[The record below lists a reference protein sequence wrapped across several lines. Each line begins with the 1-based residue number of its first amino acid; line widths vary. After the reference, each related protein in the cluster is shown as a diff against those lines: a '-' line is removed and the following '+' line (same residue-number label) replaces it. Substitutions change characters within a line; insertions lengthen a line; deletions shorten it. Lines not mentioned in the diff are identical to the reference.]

1 RDDFSAA
8 RNYALDQ
15 SDADWNLILDADEYL
30 TEGSGADMQSYLQ
43 KQDHLGA
50 IMIRNAY
57 EDDHEISYGT
67 NYTTR
72 LLPRGVRYCGRI
84 HEQADSH
91 LPRIRLPWVFDH
103 DGYLQPHKA
112 ERNLPLLLEELRE
125 NPQDPYY
132 LYHVASTLR
141 ESDGRKALPYYEL
154 FYQEVPD
161 GANYRV
167 RGVVGYLYT
176 LMECKEFEKA
186 LQLIQQEEE
195 NLSKYADFEFFCGIF
210 FLKLLLLDTRRYIEY
225 LPRIEAS
232 YLHCLEIGEIPE
244 HGGVLGTGSFKAAYN
259 LGAWYEATGDLK
271 KADNYYQLSKNMRN
285 E

>member
-1 RDDFSAA
+1 MINLVMIARNEERCLERCLKSVQGLVDEIILVDTGSTDRTKEIAASYGAKLYEFVWRDDFSAA

-30 TEGSGADMQSYLQ
+30 TEGSGADVQSYLQ

-112 ERNLPLLLEELRE
+112 ERNLPILLEELRE
-125 NPQDPYY
+125 NPQDSYY

-176 LMECKEFEKA
+176 LMKCKEFEKA
-186 LQLIQQEEE
+186 LQLIKKEEE
-195 NLSKYADFEFFCGIF
+195 NLSK
-210 FLKLLLLDTRRYIEY
+210 
-225 LPRIEAS
+225 
-232 YLHCLEIGEIPE
+232 
-244 HGGVLGTGSFKAAYN
+244 
-259 LGAWYEATGDLK
+259 
-271 KADNYYQLSKNMRN
+271 
-285 E
+285 